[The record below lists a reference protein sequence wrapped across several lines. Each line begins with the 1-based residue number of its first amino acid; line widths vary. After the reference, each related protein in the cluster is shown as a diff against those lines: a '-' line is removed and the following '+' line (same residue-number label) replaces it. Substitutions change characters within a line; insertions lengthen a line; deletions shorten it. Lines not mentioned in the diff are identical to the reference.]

1 MQSRV
6 LATLVAV
13 VLALVATAALVV
25 YVNGA
30 DRRAISDQQPVRVW
44 VAVKPIPAGTNAL
57 TARNTHLIDLVEMP
71 QKNVANG
78 VVRSLSQIENKVA
91 AVNIVPEEQLLLSRW
106 VGFDE
111 LRGRG
116 LLPIPEKHQAVSIGV
131 ELTRQVA
138 GFVTPGDKVSLVAS
152 LNFERE
158 GQGSGKDI
166 ETSQFLLQNVQ
177 VLAVGTTALSNASAQ
192 GSGGRV
198 NQGKGS
204 QTLTA
209 VTLAIDEKDVPR
221 VVFAAEYGSI
231 YLTLMPPNAKDANV
245 PGVTGA
251 NVIPPPD
258 EQ

>member
-6 LATLVAV
+6 LAILIAVA
-13 VLALVATAALVV
+13 LALVATLALVV

-30 DRRAISDQQPVRVW
+30 DRRARSKLEPVQIW

-57 TARNTHLIDLVEMP
+57 TAKNTELIDLVEMP
-71 QKNVANG
+71 SGNVAKG
-78 VVRSLSQIENKVA
+78 AVVSLSQIQNKVA

-106 VGFDE
+106 VGFDQV
-111 LRGRG
+111 GKG
-116 LLPIPEKHQAVSIGV
+116 LLPIPEKSQAVSIGV

-138 GFVTPGDKVSLVAS
+138 GFVTPGDMVSLVVS
-152 LNFERE
+152 LEDKGN
-158 GQGSGKDI
+158 GGSE

-192 GSGGRV
+192 GAGGRV

-209 VTLAIDEKDVPR
+209 VTLAVGERDVPR
-221 VVFAAEYGSI
+221 VVYAAEYGSI
-231 YLTLMPPNAKDANV
+231 YLTLMPPNAKDVAV
-245 PGVTGA
+245 PGVNGNT
-251 NVIPPPD
+251 VIPPPD
-258 EQ
+258 QQ